1 MLGDALTMTTGLFL
15 THQLNFPRSS
25 LSLVLN
31 LTEEKKPL
39 DGTIQR
45 DP

>member
-1 MLGDALTMTTGLFL
+1 MLGDALAMTTGLSVTQHNSPL
-15 THQLNFPRSS
+15 LQS
-25 LSLVLN
+25 LLVLN
-31 LTEEKKPL
+31 LTEEKPL